1 MIMIRLQMKNYYLNK
16 DGSVSMH
23 HKESA
28 KICPENMSEVFQFQ
42 IQNHHNLRNIF
53 TFKIPSF
60 NKILEGKESISHLGP
75 KICNHVPYKIKS
87 LEFLTF

>member
-1 MIMIRLQMKNYYLNK
+1 MMMIRLQMKNYYLNR

-28 KICPENMSEVFQFQ
+28 KIFPENMSEVFQFQ
-42 IQNHHNLRNIF
+42 IQNHHNLRNIS

-60 NKILEGKESISHLGP
+60 NKIFEEKESISYLDL
-75 KICNHVPYKIKS
+75 KRCNHVP
-87 LEFLTF
+87 